1 LISRE
6 AQLFVGWVSA
16 LRNPCWRWVSC
27 FNSTHVHLI
36 FNSTHLLNIKG
47 RTEKS
52 NLAVATAIL
61 AGLVL
66 SKEITINLLRE
77 EIMGESVIDQDI
89 QKKGRR

>member
-1 LISRE
+1 LDKVATKID
-6 AQLFVGWVSA
+6 
-16 LRNPCWRWVSC
+16 
-27 FNSTHVHLI
+27 
-36 FNSTHLLNIKG
+36 NIKG

-66 SKEITINLLRE
+66 SKEITRNLLRE

-89 QKKGRR
+89 QKKGRQ

>member
-1 LISRE
+1 MDKVATKID
-6 AQLFVGWVSA
+6 
-16 LRNPCWRWVSC
+16 
-27 FNSTHVHLI
+27 
-36 FNSTHLLNIKG
+36 NIKG

-66 SKEITINLLRE
+66 SKEITRNLLRE

-89 QKKGRR
+89 QKKGRQ